1 MTQYPVFDVHTHV
14 YPEKIAARAVENL
27 GNFYEIDVEGR
38 GTYEDLEASAAPCGV
53 RGFLLFNVATNAR
66 QVPKVNDAVAE
77 AVRISRAHG
86 FLTAGFAGM
95 HQEYPDPVG
104 ELDRAVSMGLC
115 GVKIHPDIQGA
126 DIDDP
131 RFFPLYG
138 ELEKRGLPLC
148 LHMGDPRP
156 EYAFSKAEKLVHM
169 LSLFPD
175 LRVLAAHL
183 GGYCAW
189 DAACSLADN
198 PRIFFDT
205 SSALWVL
212 PPEQASEL
220 IRRLGV
226 HRVMFGTDYP
236 VRYVRGELER
246 FFALPGFT
254 ETERK
259 AMLYDNAIHFLG
271 L

>member
-1 MTQYPVFDVHTHV
+1 MIKFPVFDIHAHV
-14 YPEKIAARAVENL
+14 YPEKIAARAAAGV
-27 GNFYEIDVEGR
+27 GQFYHIEIEGC
-38 GTYEDLEASAAPCGV
+38 GTYEDLEASAAPFGV
-53 RGFLLFNVATNAR
+53 RGFLLFNVATNDR
-66 QVPKVNDAVAE
+66 QVPKVNDAVAR
-77 AVRISRAHG
+77 AVALSRAHG

-95 HQEYPDPVG
+95 HQNYPDPVG
-104 ELDRAVSMGLC
+104 ELDRAVSLGLC

-131 RFFPLYG
+131 RFFPLYAAM
-138 ELEKRGLPLC
+138 EERGLPLC
-148 LHMGDPRP
+148 LHMGDNRA
-156 EYAFSKAEKLVHM
+156 EYGFSRADKLLRMLVH
-169 LSLFPD
+169 FPR

-189 DAACSLADN
+189 DGALSLADD

-205 SSALWVL
+205 SSSLWALS
-212 PPEQASEL
+212 PERASEL
-220 IRRLGV
+220 IRRLGT

-236 VRYVRGELER
+236 VRYVGGELAR

-254 ETERK
+254 EEEQR
-259 AMLYDNAIHFLG
+259 AMLYDNAIRFLG